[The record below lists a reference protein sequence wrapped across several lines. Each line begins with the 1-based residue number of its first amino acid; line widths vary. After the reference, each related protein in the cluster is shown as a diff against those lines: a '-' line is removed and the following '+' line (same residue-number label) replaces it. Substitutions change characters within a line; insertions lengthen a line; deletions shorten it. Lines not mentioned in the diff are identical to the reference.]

1 MSMSDA
7 QKFLRQMAS
16 DPQLARQDAAA
27 HRQELVKLAGE
38 QGFEVTEED
47 LVEAARAAL
56 AAPYGAV
63 DDAALGAVVGGGGD
77 LDPNTCSSY
86 FGCPGYNFTMN

>member
-27 HRQELVKLAGE
+27 HRQELVKLARE

-47 LVEAARAAL
+47 LVEAARAAQAML
-56 AAPYGAV
+56 YGELDDVALEGIAAGEAYSIKF
-63 DDAALGAVVGGGGD
+63 
-77 LDPNTCSSY
+77 NITC
-86 FGCPGYNFTMN
+86 

>member
-27 HRQELVKLAGE
+27 HRQELVKLARE
-38 QGFEVTEED
+38 QGFEVTEDD
-47 LVEAARAAL
+47 LAEAARAAQSE
-56 AAPYGAV
+56 PYGAV
-63 DDAALGAVVGGGGD
+63 DDDALEAVVGGQAPEYSD
-77 LDPNTCSSY
+77 FNHTFC
-86 FGCPGYNFTMN
+86 

>member
-16 DPQLARQDAAA
+16 DPELARQDAAA
-27 HRQELVKLAGE
+27 HRQELVKLARE

-63 DDAALGAVVGGGGD
+63 DDAALGAVVGGQAID
-77 LDPNTCSSY
+77 WSE
-86 FGCPGYNFTMN
+86 CPTYDKGPQYNFSFN